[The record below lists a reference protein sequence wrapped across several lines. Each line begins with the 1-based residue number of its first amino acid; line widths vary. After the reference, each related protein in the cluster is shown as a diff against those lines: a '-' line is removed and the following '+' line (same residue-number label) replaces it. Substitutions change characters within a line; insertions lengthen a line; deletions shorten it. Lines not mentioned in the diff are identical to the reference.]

1 MKKNIQNGRGFTLIE
16 IIVAMALLGIISVFI
31 LSGIQFAMKTLYA
44 DGHYMQSNYDVQGKL
59 DDFIG
64 TKTSSD
70 AMTDQSIDFSWASPS
85 PIPSF
90 TVTGHQLEEASGS
103 LYLNENFKAFVP
115 TAITTDST
123 P

>member
-1 MKKNIQNGRGFTLIE
+1 MKKNIQNRQGFTLIE
-16 IIVAMALLGIISVFI
+16 IIVAMALLGILSVFI

-44 DGHYMQSNYDVQGKL
+44 DEHYMQSNYDVQGKL

-70 AMTDQSIDFSWASPS
+70 AMTKSIEFTWAGTS

-90 TVTGHQLEEASGS
+90 IVTGLQLKEASGS
-103 LYLNENFKAFVP
+103 LYLSENFKAFVP